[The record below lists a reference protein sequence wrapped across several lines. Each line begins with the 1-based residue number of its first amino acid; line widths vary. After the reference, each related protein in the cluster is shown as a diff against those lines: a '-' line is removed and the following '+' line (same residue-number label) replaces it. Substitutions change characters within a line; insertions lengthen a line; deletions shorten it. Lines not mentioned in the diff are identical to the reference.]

1 MRVGGADTLAVRL
14 SAKGIFSE
22 GRQGYEGSTKPHAQ
36 GIGQKPGKNL
46 RRRTGKGDP
55 DWREKVAP
63 QKIPE
68 GCQR

>member
-1 MRVGGADTLAVRL
+1 MSVGGADTLVVGL
-14 SAKGIFSE
+14 NAKGIFSE
-22 GRQGYEGSTKPHAQ
+22 DRQGYEGKYKVYAQ
-36 GIGQKPGKNL
+36 GIRQKPGKNL

>member
-1 MRVGGADTLAVRL
+1 MDALPVTL

-22 GRQGYEGSTKPHAQ
+22 GRQGMKENTKPHAR

-55 DWREKVAP
+55 DWREQVAP